1 MFGDEIELTLEHLNS
16 KSEQSVLEDLVEA
29 DGLSVEQRGAIELAA
44 VELVEACRANK
55 HRAGTLDSFLQE
67 FGLSNKEGIALMCLA
82 EALLRVPDDETA
94 DRLIA
99 EKIHSGDWASHK
111 GRSESAFVN
120 ASVWGLMLTGR
131 VIRPEAHALDQ
142 PGEWVRSLVSKLGEG
157 TVRRAVFQ
165 AMKIMGGQFVLGR
178 SIAEALNH
186 TAKSHRNGERY
197 SFDMLGEGAR
207 TEADAERYFKS
218 YSVALQAIGK
228 ARAEGDVTSSDS
240 ISVKLS
246 ALFSRYD
253 VLHERAVLDH
263 LYPRILQLCREAAHY
278 GIGLSIDAEETERLT
293 LSMRIFSKLRL
304 EPELESWNGLG
315 FVLQAYQKRAVG
327 VCDWLDDLGNRVG
340 HRIPVRLVKGAYWDR
355 EIKHAQELG
364 LETYPVFTKKVH
376 TDVSYQVC
384 AQKLLQSDWIY
395 PQFATHNAHTATM
408 ILNLCEDFRAFEFQR
423 LHGMGHLLY
432 QELKARHGKL
442 NVRVYAPV
450 GNHKDLL
457 PYLVRRL
464 LENGAN
470 SSFVNRFLD
479 AKVAACDLVRDP
491 VAQSCEAGL
500 MPNAVIP
507 LPRDL
512 YQHQG
517 LPWLNARGID
527 IRSASAT
534 NGIQGAIEAL
544 QARLPLAEGGANAPR
559 IVNPA
564 DHSCYLGSV
573 NEASVSDID
582 QAIGQAHAE
591 FVAWS
596 GVEVDTRAR
605 ILERIADAMEK
616 SMFDWVALIMLEAG
630 RTAEDAISE
639 VREAVDFCRYYAQQ
653 ARGIFGADL
662 NLPGPT
668 GERNQ
673 LHWQGRGVWF
683 CISPWNFPLA
693 LFVGQVVAALVA
705 GNTVLAKP
713 AEQTPFVAIKA
724 VALMCECGVPLNAL
738 HLLCGDGAVIGQAVL
753 NDPRLAGVAFTGST
767 ETAVI
772 INRALA
778 ARSGPILPFVAETGG
793 LNTMIVDSTALPEQV
808 VDDVIASAFLSAG
821 QRCSALRVL
830 YLQSEVADKII
841 AMLTGAMMQL
851 RVGDPADL
859 DTDVGPLIDA
869 DALSTVEG
877 HIAQLTE
884 AGAFIARCDVP
895 LNLPPGFYLGPH
907 VFEISRI
914 RELKREVF
922 GPVLHV
928 IRYEQVEL
936 PKVVEEINQSGYA
949 LTLGVHS
956 RIDGFA
962 RQIFAATRA
971 GNTYVNRNIV
981 GAVVGVNPF
990 GGQGLSGTGPKAGGP
1005 NYLPRFAVERTWTDN
1020 IVAKGGDTD
1029 LFALV

>member
-1 MFGDEIELTLEHLNS
+1 
-16 KSEQSVLEDLVEA
+16 
-29 DGLSVEQRGAIELAA
+29 
-44 VELVEACRANK
+44 
-55 HRAGTLDSFLQE
+55 
-67 FGLSNKEGIALMCLA
+67 MCLA
-82 EALLRVPDDETA
+82 EALLRVPDDHTA

-99 EKIHSGDWASHK
+99 EKIHSGDWSAHK
-111 GRSESAFVN
+111 GRSESLFVN

-131 VIRPEAHALDQ
+131 IIRPEASALDQ
-142 PGEWVRSLVSKLGEG
+142 PGVWVRKLVSKLGEG

-178 SIAEALNH
+178 SIEEALKH
-186 TAKSHRNGERY
+186 TSRSHQNGERY

-207 TEADAERYFKS
+207 TETDAERYFKS
-218 YSVALQAIGK
+218 YSLALQAIGK
-228 ARAEGDVTSSDS
+228 ERAEGDVTSSDS

-253 VLHERAVLDH
+253 VLHEQAVFDH

-304 EPELESWNGLG
+304 EPELSSWNGLG
-315 FVLQAYQKRAVG
+315 FVLQSYQKRAVG
-327 VCDWLDDLGNRVG
+327 VCDWLEELGRRVG
-340 HRIPVRLVKGAYWDR
+340 HQIPVRLVKGAYWDR

-384 AQKLLQSDWIY
+384 AQKLLKSQWVY
-395 PQFATHNAHTATM
+395 PQFATHNAHTVSM
-408 ILNLCEDFRAFEFQR
+408 ILNLSQDFQAFEFQR

-432 QELKARHGKL
+432 QELKASYADLK
-442 NVRVYAPV
+442 VRVYAPV

-479 AKVAACDLVRDP
+479 AKVASNDLVRDP
-491 VAQSCEAGL
+491 VAQSCETDL
-500 MPNAVIP
+500 MPNAAIP

-512 YQHQG
+512 YQNER
-517 LPWLNARGID
+517 LPWLNAKGLD
-527 IRSASAT
+527 IRSASD
-534 NGIQGAIEAL
+534 GMVVRDAIDAL
-544 QARLPLAEGGANAPR
+544 RARLPLAEGGAAAR
-559 IVNPA
+559 QIVNPA
-564 DHSCYLGSV
+564 DRRCYLGSV
-573 NEASVSDID
+573 NESSISDIEKAMGLA
-582 QAIGQAHAE
+582 QAGYR
-591 FVAWS
+591 AWS
-596 GVEVDTRAR
+596 SAAVETRAR
-605 ILERIADAMEK
+605 VLEGVADSMEA
-616 SMFDWVALIMLEAG
+616 SMPNWVALIMLEAG
-630 RTAEDAISE
+630 RTAEDAVSE

-653 ARGIFGADL
+653 ARALFGNELD
-662 NLPGPT
+662 LPGPT
-668 GERNQ
+668 GERNR
-673 LHWQGRGVWF
+673 LHWQGRGVWL

-713 AEQTPFVAIKA
+713 AEQTPFVAVKA
-724 VALMCECGVPLNAL
+724 VALMHECGVPLDAL
-738 HLLCGDGAVIGQAVL
+738 HLLCGDGAKIGRAVL
-753 NDPRLAGVAFTGST
+753 NDARLAGVAFTGST
-767 ETAVI
+767 ETAVV
-772 INRALA
+772 INRMLA
-778 ARSGPILPFVAETGG
+778 ARPGPIVPFVAETGG

-808 VDDVIASAFLSAG
+808 VDDVIASAFQSAG

-830 YLQSEVADKII
+830 YLQSEVADSII
-841 AMLTGAMMQL
+841 AMLKGAMEQL
-851 RVGDPADL
+851 CVGDPADL
-859 DTDVGPLIDA
+859 STDLGPLIDA
-869 DALSTVEG
+869 DALDTVEG

-884 AGAFIARCDVP
+884 AGALIARCDVP
-895 LNLPPGFYLGPH
+895 LNLPQGHYVRPH
-907 VFEISRI
+907 VFEISSI

-928 IRYEQVEL
+928 IRYEQAAL

-949 LTLGVHS
+949 LTLGIHS

-1020 IVAKGGDTD
+1020 IVAKGGNTD
-1029 LFALV
+1029 LFNLS